1 MQARELFRNVTTK
14 SQDMLGSA
22 TVMTVN
28 TTIDTEIS
36 VTVLRVNSGVTLTIT
51 STGMVHCTEF
61 INNGVLDNDG
71 VLSVGDGAAPS
82 QVVEPLSKE
91 SFRSIRSGGLASAP
105 TVSSGSKESFRS
117 SRNTNNLTST
127 PTTTGGKVL
136 NKDKLETY

>member
-22 TVMTVN
+22 TVLTVN

-36 VTVLRVNSGVTLTIT
+36 VNALRVSSGVTLTIT
-51 STGMVHCTEF
+51 SSGMVHCTEF
-61 INNGVLDNDG
+61 TNDGVLNNDG

-82 QVVEPLSKE
+82 QVISPL
-91 SFRSIRSGGLASAP
+91 
-105 TVSSGSKESFRS
+105 SKESFRS
-117 SRNTNNLTST
+117 SRNTNNLSST